1 MDMSRILQ
9 IFIGAVLFLSSCS
22 TKDNNET
29 SVSPEMC
36 LTDSLMQVVSI
47 DTVHTRILIDELTL
61 NGRVTF
67 NQEQVVQVFPMFGGR
82 VIAVNAEVGDYVHK
96 GEVLAVVKSGEV
108 AEYEKQLKDGRK
120 ESASDRRGPTRK
132 PDNQL
137 GKSATRQAAIYT
149 VGCNGQNSDGS
160 AYTPRRRYSASCR
173 RR

>member
-1 MDMSRILQ
+1 MDMNRILQ
-9 IFIGAVLFLSSCS
+9 VFIGAVLFLSSCS

-108 AEYEKQLKDGRK
+108 AEYEKQLKDA
-120 ESASDRRGPTRK
+120 EQQVAVNP
-132 PDNQL
+132 PQL
-137 GKSATRQAAIYT
+137 GCCARYVQCRHGFGSRHIAGPSGIGECR
-149 VGCNGQNSDGS
+149 DGGK
-160 AYTPRRRYSASCR
+160 TPEGSLFHL
-173 RR
+173 

>member
-1 MDMSRILQ
+1 MDMNRILQ
-9 IFIGAVLFLSSCS
+9 VFIGAVLFLSSCS

-108 AEYEKQLKDGRK
+108 AEYEKQLRRKISNTSMGCCARYVQCRHGFGSRHIAGPSGIGECRDG
-120 ESASDRRGPTRK
+120 
-132 PDNQL
+132 
-137 GKSATRQAAIYT
+137 GKTPE
-149 VGCNGQNSDGS
+149 GS
-160 AYTPRRRYSASCR
+160 LFHL
-173 RR
+173 

>member
-1 MDMSRILQ
+1 MDMNRILQ
-9 IFIGAVLFLSSCS
+9 VLVGAVLFLSSCS

-47 DTVHTRILIDELTL
+47 DIVHTRILIDELTL

-96 GEVLAVVKSGEV
+96 GKCLLWSRVVKW
-108 AEYEKQLKDGRK
+108 RNM
-120 ESASDRRGPTRK
+120 R
-132 PDNQL
+132 
-137 GKSATRQAAIYT
+137 
-149 VGCNGQNSDGS
+149 NS
-160 AYTPRRRYSASCR
+160 
-173 RR
+173 

>member
-108 AEYEKQLKDGRK
+108 AEYEKQLKDAEQQVAVTRRNWDVAQDMYNAGMA
-120 ESASDRRGPTRK
+120 SARDT
-132 PDNQL
+132 
-137 GKSATRQAAIYT
+137 
-149 VGCNGQNSDGS
+149 
-160 AYTPRRRYSASCR
+160 CR
-173 RR
+173 PVRNW

>member
-1 MDMSRILQ
+1 
-9 IFIGAVLFLSSCS
+9 
-22 TKDNNET
+22 
-29 SVSPEMC
+29 MC

-108 AEYEKQLKDGRK
+108 AEYEKQLKDAEQQVAVTRRNWDVAQDMYDAGMA
-120 ESASDRRGPTRK
+120 SARDIAGPSGIGECR
-132 PDNQL
+132 DG
-137 GKSATRQAAIYT
+137 GKTPE
-149 VGCNGQNSDGS
+149 GS
-160 AYTPRRRYSASCR
+160 LFHL
-173 RR
+173 

>member
-1 MDMSRILQ
+1 
-9 IFIGAVLFLSSCS
+9 
-22 TKDNNET
+22 
-29 SVSPEMC
+29 MC

-108 AEYEKQLKDGRK
+108 AEYEKQLKDAEQQVAVTRRNWDVAQDMYNAGMA
-120 ESASDRRGPTRK
+120 SAATHCRPSGIGECRDG
-132 PDNQL
+132 
-137 GKSATRQAAIYT
+137 GKTPE
-149 VGCNGQNSDGS
+149 GS
-160 AYTPRRRYSASCR
+160 LFHL
-173 RR
+173 

>member
-1 MDMSRILQ
+1 MDMNRILQ
-9 IFIGAVLFLSSCS
+9 VFIGAVLFLSSCS

-82 VIAVNAEVGDYVHK
+82 VIAVNARWETTYIK
-96 GEVLAVVKSGEV
+96 GKCLLWSRVVKW
-108 AEYEKQLKDGRK
+108 RNM
-120 ESASDRRGPTRK
+120 R
-132 PDNQL
+132 
-137 GKSATRQAAIYT
+137 
-149 VGCNGQNSDGS
+149 NS
-160 AYTPRRRYSASCR
+160 
-173 RR
+173 

>member
-1 MDMSRILQ
+1 MDMNRILQ
-9 IFIGAVLFLSSCS
+9 VFIGAVLFLSSCS

-108 AEYEKQLKDGRK
+108 ADYNKERLGVTPAQEKAMKTGSMFGWGVPGADPACYEQQPEMG
-120 ESASDRRGPTRK
+120 GMT
-132 PDNQL
+132 L
-137 GKSATRQAAIYT
+137 G
-149 VGCNGQNSDGS
+149 
-160 AYTPRRRYSASCR
+160 
-173 RR
+173 

>member
-9 IFIGAVLFLSSCS
+9 VFIGAVLFLSSCS
-22 TKDNNET
+22 TKDGNNET

-96 GEVLAVVKSGEV
+96 GKCLLWSRVVKW
-108 AEYEKQLKDGRK
+108 RNM
-120 ESASDRRGPTRK
+120 R
-132 PDNQL
+132 
-137 GKSATRQAAIYT
+137 
-149 VGCNGQNSDGS
+149 NS
-160 AYTPRRRYSASCR
+160 
-173 RR
+173 